1 MKMQNRSL
9 AIIAMVASCVLAGC
23 GKSEEQQQSPGDAS
37 SARQTGLISPARR
50 LTNRPPG
57 ETEIRP
63 AKLAASPS
71 PPTIE
76 APQPAECFEEFV
88 DLTARLAPVA
98 ERLRSAIDR
107 TQFDITDLAASL
119 DFEPTRLANFVRE
132 EVHFEQYPGI
142 LRGARGTLIGRAGNA
157 LDQSLLLAALLE
169 EAGLDRR
176 IAHAR
181 LSVEDAEK
189 LLQQMLRPRPEM
201 PPAGDQEEID
211 AAIRNLYALLG
222 YSTESQEQLLNSSP
236 ASDKAFYDSVT
247 ASDSK
252 FILDA
257 LEQAGIELGDSNA
270 MRALIEEARDYY
282 WVEYRS
288 DAYDEWNAVHPAFG
302 AGPPP
307 TVTSIATFV
316 TPPDELYHRLR
327 FEVFVEQKAN
337 DELIVKPVVSMEA
350 TAAELLGAPITFANV
365 PNNVNPEAISD
376 LDEIFESVS
385 VFLPV
390 LNGELNG
397 NAFDFDGRAFSA
409 GLVGLDEV
417 GLTEV
422 FQRAAQ
428 QTERGIGGISTLGDA
443 EPSQNSDDIF
453 ALTAQWMEYT
463 LTEPDGRT
471 ESYRRYLFDR
481 IGVENREAGIAEI
494 TDNRDLTEAAKALL
508 THTTIAVV
516 TGEYSTAY
524 VVERYGERLI
534 REVELV
540 QTARNVPN
548 LNDLPVS
555 LFRNLIPPH
564 DWLFAKAFDAGNR
577 LAPDRRSYRSQ
588 PTLVVYED
596 GQVERADI
604 VNQTRRH
611 LITAGQLRFDP
622 VAAVETGVWE
632 SFAERVPLRSTAAVQ
647 DTSTAFRWSQNQGA
661 TIHVV
666 TPQDADS
673 LATLGHSPKTQE
685 DIKTVLE
692 SGNVVIV
699 AEPASPGETNT
710 FWWRVDAQ
718 SGETLG
724 MSTGG
729 YGSVSAELV
738 TIQNVY
744 TVSLATANFWN
755 CVRSGPSLGPM
766 CCFVVGAMMT
776 TYGRFIGGLTT
787 PLHGAVLGFAGGFA
801 GVGGRICS

>member
-1 MKMQNRSL
+1 MRMQNRSL
-9 AIIAMVASCVLAGC
+9 LIITVIACCALAGC
-23 GKSEEQQQSPGDAS
+23 GKSDEEQPSSADAS
-37 SARQTGLISPARR
+37 SAYDADRGSVNPR

-63 AKLAASPS
+63 AKLASSPS
-71 PPTIE
+71 PP
-76 APQPAECFEEFV
+76 AVDPPQPAACFEEFA

-107 TQFDITDLAASL
+107 TQFDISDLGASL
-119 DFEPTRLANFVRE
+119 EFDPERLAKFVSE
-132 EVHFEQYPGI
+132 EIYFVQYPGI
-142 LRGARGTLIGRAGNA
+142 LRGPRGTLIGRAGNA

-181 LSVEDAEK
+181 LSAEDAEK
-189 LLQQMLRPRPEM
+189 LLQQMLKPRPER
-201 PPAGDQEEID
+201 PSAGDDAEID

-222 YSTESQEQLLNSSP
+222 YSKEAQDQLLDSSP
-236 ASDKAFYDSVT
+236 ASDRAFYDSVT
-247 ASDSK
+247 ASDTQ

-270 MRALIEEARDYY
+270 MRALIDEARDYY
-282 WVEYRS
+282 WVEYRT
-288 DAYDEWNAVHPAFG
+288 DAYDEWIAAHPAYG
-302 AGPPP
+302 GSPPAA
-307 TVTSIATFV
+307 VTSIATFV

-337 DELIVKPVVSMEA
+337 DELIVKPVVSLEA

-365 PNNVNPEAISD
+365 PNNVNPAFVSD
-376 LDEIFESVS
+376 LDGILETVS

-390 LNGELNG
+390 LNGELKG
-397 NAFDFDGRAFSA
+397 NAFDLDGRAFSA
-409 GLVGLDEV
+409 GLIGLDQV

-422 FQRAAQ
+422 FQRASQ
-428 QTERGIGGISTLGDA
+428 QTERGIGGIGTLGDA
-443 EPSQNSDDIF
+443 KPGQNADDIF
-453 ALTAQWMEYT
+453 TLTAQWMEYT
-463 LTEPDGRT
+463 LTEPDGRK

-481 IGVENREAGIAEI
+481 IGGENRQDGIAEI
-494 TDNRDLTEAAKALL
+494 TDNRDLAEAAKALL
-508 THTTIAVV
+508 THTTIAVI

-534 REVELV
+534 KEVELV
-540 QTARNVPN
+540 QTARNAPN
-548 LNDLPVS
+548 LNDLPVA
-555 LFRNLIPPH
+555 LFKNLIPPH
-564 DWLFAKAFDAGNR
+564 DWLFAKAFDAGSR
-577 LAPDRRSYRSQ
+577 LTPHRRSYRSQ

-604 VNQTRRH
+604 VNHSRRH
-611 LITAGQLRFDP
+611 LSTAGKLRFDP

-632 SFAERVPLRSTAAVQ
+632 SFAERVPLRSTAEPE
-647 DTSTAFRWSQNQGA
+647 DTSTAFRRSQRQGA
-661 TIHVV
+661 AIHVV
-666 TPQDADS
+666 TPKDANW
-673 LATLGHSPKTQE
+673 LATLGHSPTTQDGIE
-685 DIKTVLE
+685 TVLE

-776 TYGRFIGGLTT
+776 TYGRFLGGLTT
-787 PLHGAVLGFAGGFA
+787 PFSGAVFGLGGGAA
-801 GVGGRICS
+801 GVGSRICS